1 MSNKKPPKSVQIV
14 FSFEESGTNV
24 KVETKKDSKE
34 VKAKATKT
42 PKVTPPS
49 NTTVEEMRGKEITI
63 TIFNRISFLWPEA
76 NCFHRIFD
84 PTEQ

>member
-1 MSNKKPPKSVQIV
+1 MKNHVSQSMSNKNPPKSVQIV
-14 FSFEESGTNV
+14 FSFEESNGTKV

-49 NTTVEEMRGKEITI
+49 NTTVEEMRGEGDY
-63 TIFNRISFLWPEA
+63 NYNS
-76 NCFHRIFD
+76 
-84 PTEQ
+84 

>member
-1 MSNKKPPKSVQIV
+1 MKNHVSQSMSNKKPPKSVQIV

-49 NTTVEEMRGKEITI
+49 NTTVEEMRGEGDYNYN
-63 TIFNRISFLWPEA
+63 F
-76 NCFHRIFD
+76 
-84 PTEQ
+84 

>member
-14 FSFEESGTNV
+14 FSFEESNGTKV

-42 PKVTPPS
+42 PKVTPAS
-49 NTTVEEMRGKEITI
+49 NTTVEEMRGEGDYNYN
-63 TIFNRISFLWPEA
+63 F
-76 NCFHRIFD
+76 
-84 PTEQ
+84 